1 MILPI
6 RVFSDLV
13 TSNAMPGSKGMLGE
27 ARSCV
32 FCGSTDGLTKEH
44 VFGDWLSRI
53 GLDLAP
59 VVYRAGPLNRIG
71 RDLGVPRA
79 PFRQTVRDVC
89 GRCNGGWMSRLE
101 DIAKIILTPLILG
114 DSGFIQPPDQG
125 AIAAWVQKTA
135 LVAMLV
141 STEDERAHG
150 YGLPLSEYREMFAH
164 REALEP
170 LPATKIW
177 IGRYNGQVHRN
188 SVRVVPQV
196 VIQRGSRD
204 PDVPQGYAMT
214 VVLGELLL
222 HGVRITA
229 PGLQLNLS
237 TPHDLQDLWPA
248 NGRIS
253 WPADTHVDDA
263 SFLGLSKG
271 KELRMSDPHVEIHPW
286 KVATDLADSNAVG
299 SMVELPVICGKH
311 VVYYPSIL
319 VEEAIRGRFYVFM
332 TSCECRKAYLV
343 QTEAD
348 GAHCKAA
355 GTPESIG
362 ELYEGLPGGEYQ
374 YKDEYGSFF
383 YKAINMP

>member
-1 MILPI
+1 
-6 RVFSDLV
+6 
-13 TSNAMPGSKGMLGE
+13 
-27 ARSCV
+27 
-32 FCGSTDGLTKEH
+32 
-44 VFGDWLSRI
+44 
-53 GLDLAP
+53 
-59 VVYRAGPLNRIG
+59 
-71 RDLGVPRA
+71 
-79 PFRQTVRDVC
+79 
-89 GRCNGGWMSRLE
+89 MSRLE
-101 DIAKIILTPLILG
+101 NVAKTVLTPLILG
-114 DSGFIQPPDQG
+114 DSGFIELPDQG

-141 STEDERAHG
+141 STKDERAHG
-150 YGLPLSEYREMFAH
+150 YGLPLSEYHEIYAR

-177 IGRYNGQVHRN
+177 IGRYNGQVYRS

-196 VIQRGSRD
+196 VVPRGARWD
-204 PDVPQGYAMT
+204 PGVPQGYAMT
-214 VVLGELLL
+214 VVLGELVL

-229 PGLQLNLS
+229 PGLQLNLP
-237 TPHDLQDLWPA
+237 TPRDLQDLWPA

-253 WPADTHVDDA
+253 WPADTHVDDV
-263 SFLGLSKG
+263 SFLGLSTG
-271 KELRMSDPHVEIHPW
+271 KELRAIDPHVEIHPW

-332 TSCECRKAYLV
+332 TSCESGEAYLV
-343 QTEAD
+343 QTGAD

-355 GTPESIG
+355 DTPESIG